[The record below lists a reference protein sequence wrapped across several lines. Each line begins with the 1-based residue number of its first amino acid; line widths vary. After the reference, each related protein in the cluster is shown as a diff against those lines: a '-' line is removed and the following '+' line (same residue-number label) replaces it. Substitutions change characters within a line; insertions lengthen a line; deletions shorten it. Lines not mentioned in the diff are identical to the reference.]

1 MEVAGQTCIMKDKVR
16 VNRKA
21 LEAVLEQCQLAL
33 QQLAAGYDVDDDD
46 DDDNDDDDDDN
57 HEVVAPQDTI
67 KTSAPLNS
75 HADPVEEIMNKLIV
89 FGVTKAI
96 NNCVAYDAE
105 GESDSWDIVDEND
118 TWGHS
123 NVDLDAH
130 DYILVRQEDVKEG
143 IASFMAAYLLSLEQA
158 KDLTPNQLQEALSKT
173 FSTKKKKGKLRKAW
187 DGTKVVYNVASWG
200 ATAIGLYQNPVL
212 SSAAS
217 VAFWTSSRAFSK
229 LW

>member
-1 MEVAGQTCIMKDKVR
+1 MEVAGQTCILKDKVR

-33 QQLAAGYDVDDDD
+33 QQLGYDDDDDDDD
-46 DDDNDDDDDDN
+46 DDDN
-57 HEVVAPQDTI
+57 EVVAPQDTI

-75 HADPVEEIMNKLIV
+75 HADPVEVCGLLKLRSEHAHSTMMLENAQV
-89 FGVTKAI
+89 SPPENV
-96 NNCVAYDAE
+96 AE
-105 GESDSWDIVDEND
+105 GESDSWDMVNEND
-118 TWGHS
+118 TWGPT
-123 NVDLDAH
+123 NVDLDSH

-187 DGTKVVYNVASWG
+187 DGTKVVYNMASWG